1 MNLRDQLKTIRD
13 QTGTLT
19 PSNVVAAATP
29 DNHPLHHR
37 FEWDDTIAG
46 PKYREI
52 QAADLIRSV
61 KITYRTNND
70 AEPHTVRAFHAVK
83 TATQSEYVDIDDV
96 TSDPLTRALVLRNA
110 QIEWNT
116 IKRKWQHLAEFM
128 AIVAEDVKGA

>member
-61 KITYRTNND
+61 KITYRSSPA

-83 TATQSEYVDIDDV
+83 TNTETEYVDIDDV
-96 TSDPLTRALVLRNA
+96 ATDDFARALVLRNA

-116 IKRKWQHLAEFM
+116 LKRKWQHLAEFM
-128 AIVAEDVKGA
+128 AIVAEDVKEA